1 MAIASRSKALFTEDT
16 VLFDIVDDVLENGA
30 TQQLYH
36 NVDTKGAGDNFN
48 ARIDVL
54 AVEETV
60 ADVRVIEEGW
70 GDRAVYSKKKPEA
83 ILTIINYKS

>member
-1 MAIASRSKALFTEDT
+1 MTIASRSKALFTEDT

-70 GDRAVYSKKKPEA
+70 GGQSGVLKKEA
-83 ILTIINYKS
+83 WSNFNNH